1 MEKIRTSRFDIRVFL
16 TSRPELPIRLG
27 FSEISMV
34 TSRHEQIILQE
45 ISRSIIEHDISVFLR
60 TEFSNIRL
68 KNQVELQFSPDWP
81 GDEAVQKLTMLAAP
95 LFIFAATVCRFVGGA
110 STSSPMK
117 LLDTVST
124 LGTAEAGL
132 ISQLSQTYLP
142 VLNHLKS
149 ICAPVKFE
157 QFRAEFKKLLG
168 IDENDV
174 YIVLR
179 HLHSVLDVPSEPN
192 LPIRLLHLSFK
203 EFLVDPEKKSKIATE
218 KDKANGNW
226 GSNKANND
234 FWFWID
240 ERKIHRMLAYRSL
253 DVLSAYLKENIC
265 SLDYPGMF
273 REEVEVSRIDTNIPG
288 CLRYACSYW
297 IHHLKC
303 GFEDLGLRN
312 EDADRIYAFLCKH
325 FLHWLEALSLVGR
338 MTESVLLIETLSQL
352 AKESESIELSSF
364 LYDAN
369 TFLLQSWKSI
379 DKAPLQ
385 IYSSAQIFSP
395 EASVIRKIFQNCVP
409 KWISRWPEP
418 PEPWKAAL
426 KLELNTLNPST
437 LAFSPDGRFLAST
450 GQSAWSISVWNTR
463 TGEHV
468 GYLRD
473 HDYDSNK
480 PIISFS
486 PNDRYLGSLS
496 RSLIIW
502 DAVLRQQFKWLIVAL
517 SENTIIEL
525 WDVDMVIQGR
535 VTPGTDQAIR
545 VFRGHSG
552 VVTAVVYSPDGKLL
566 ASASIDKT
574 VRIWDPATGQQ
585 LLQTSVATFSFWSH
599 FRTMSVTTGEQVQ
612 TSPKK
617 SRGCVS
623 MALSP
628 SGTELALGTADGRTE
643 IWDTTTRQMIKVLCD
658 CGTGSEISAVAYSPD
673 GKVLASASPFDSTIR
688 LWDTVIEQRVSSN
701 ASPLR
706 NWEMQLRLREKTAKL
721 RRVIARR
728 KNPVKRVKE
737 EYLSGLG
744 VVFSPNGEQ
753 VAVREYSSKEV
764 KVLGVNSNSGELGCS
779 IRGLAFSFDC
789 KQLASAI
796 GTLRGGSTQIELWDI
811 KTGQKIKYVCDS
823 RLDATVMTFSPNGER
838 LALAT
843 QSRNVDIQVL
853 DVATDEELRSW
864 DKRHAVTKLCFSS
877 DGEHL
882 ETGSE
887 ILSLAPNLSSS
898 RSVQKS
904 PRAQLCF
911 EVRRSWIYANDVR
924 LLWLP
929 VSYTCDSS
937 AQHGNLFVVSRPHPV
952 EGVSIFEF
960 TGVLDKLILS
970 KTA

>member
-132 ISQLSQTYLP
+132 ISQLGSGLYRGSRGSSRPLS
-142 VLNHLKS
+142 L
-149 ICAPVKFE
+149 A
-157 QFRAEFKKLLG
+157 KLLG

-253 DVLSAYLKENIC
+253 DVLSAYLKENMC

-426 KLELNTLNPST
+426 KLELNTPNPST

-463 TGEHV
+463 TGEH
-468 GYLRD
+468 
-473 HDYDSNK
+473 
-480 PIISFS
+480 
-486 PNDRYLGSLS
+486 
-496 RSLIIW
+496 
-502 DAVLRQQFKWLIVAL
+502 
-517 SENTIIEL
+517 
-525 WDVDMVIQGR
+525 GR